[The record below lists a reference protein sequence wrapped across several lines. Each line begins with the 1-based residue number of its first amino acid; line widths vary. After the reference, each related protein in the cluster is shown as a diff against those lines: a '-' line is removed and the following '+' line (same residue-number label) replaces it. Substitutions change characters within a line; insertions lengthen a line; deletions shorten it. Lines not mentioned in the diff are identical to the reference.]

1 MQEQQ
6 NGPDVPGTSRK
17 TEVTQRSE
25 PAAPTKGS
33 PPDGS
38 EDQRD
43 DVASGGPIPNKEN
56 RGNVRHQVILY
67 GRGWTTWDAAIQQ
80 HLTDLHQDES
90 RASAGEKVE
99 QMCKKEGGYLAP
111 LLHKSGVAVAVV
123 ESPEPPRSKTQVGEW
138 LTWWLVV
145 LRTIKG
151 RVVTVIS
158 PSKDYDSIVKMLA
171 TEIGAGPVT
180 VGNKVK
186 AAARSKNH
194 QSELD
199 AIASYIAGEAHYA
212 TNTDDLI
219 STAGTMDSEG
229 STSDE
234 GPVLSEEEK
243 EGEEENGSPL
253 SKSGGYQALPSSFSF
268 GTPALVRKTLQDLE
282 EDEPEQHRKEKSKK
296 NHTDARGPEDY
307 LPKLKEMPKGT
318 RKYANQT
325 GLTAYNHFGDPWDI
339 DSHGLVVLTN
349 SHLRPHIT
357 RFRKKLT
364 NEGGNPDRE
373 ELEASLRA
381 YRETKSKVVV
391 TSGGNSSHFAVL
403 HVPIEKYQD
412 GHDQDSYRDD
422 IEEALE
428 EGVNRA
434 SELSYKRIVICND
447 GARSGNLPWEVAE
460 EAAMRVK
467 KHLMTAV
474 HAWSHIQE
482 LVIVTSVTQYQERKD
497 KILGP
502 LKKTEGPNNWRAG
515 KPKYEDEEAPI
526 HRAVI
531 PRLPTEPDPKKE
543 AAEQGSFRELISEPF
558 RQEERP
564 PQASSS
570 HAKPSRKR
578 ETPTTAAR
586 SVTVQTDEEISEPK
600 RSGNATTSQ
609 TESAD
614 LQGMQCKNVGEGA
627 TRFMSPD
634 RSKTS
639 LRTQA
644 RTQEPTQPPPLTP
657 PQEGSGVDIAAES
670 SDEEDTVQSL
680 TSIEYEAP
688 GGVRDLKQGSRKGK
702 KNALPLL
709 SVYSASQKM
718 ARVDQYGPMITKDG
732 RKAYVPEVGQTGY
745 DVPELWLH
753 DIEGMK
759 GTTVYATKGEWAN
772 FLMTPTYGSL
782 AAATGLTSN
791 FRTGYVAVVYDVML
805 RRLKKAAYQLARE
818 EERALRRDI
827 SDSEEEQPITGQT
840 PARSSNLTE
849 GDEGLMKMQAST
861 QSFNE
866 FKKIKAMVANRDPK
880 ESVQEY
886 LTRKWLM
893 VKASSTNDE
902 AKRLW
907 LAHVTDQPMGPE
919 ETAEEHYRRL
929 VLEDCED
936 EESQIEK
943 ARKSLEKGQTL
954 TQAWYALRQAIPP
967 DRSVQALRKLTKGLM
982 NDIDFVT
989 LNINK
994 STTEQIQE
1002 TVRKWDLKKK
1012 HLEEKRERGSQ
1023 PKPTAPRA
1031 SYDGAGPP
1039 EGSSPSQAPRRPPGG
1054 FQRAAQGFQ
1063 RGQGFQRQGGFPRP
1077 PPEPQRQGPRTPPVG
1092 KSGFLS
1098 SEEYNKLTTEQ
1109 KQALRV
1115 SRMEAG
1121 SEGPRK

>member
-1 MQEQQ
+1 
-6 NGPDVPGTSRK
+6 
-17 TEVTQRSE
+17 
-25 PAAPTKGS
+25 
-33 PPDGS
+33 
-38 EDQRD
+38 
-43 DVASGGPIPNKEN
+43 
-56 RGNVRHQVILY
+56 
-67 GRGWTTWDAAIQQ
+67 
-80 HLTDLHQDES
+80 
-90 RASAGEKVE
+90 
-99 QMCKKEGGYLAP
+99 
-111 LLHKSGVAVAVV
+111 
-123 ESPEPPRSKTQVGEW
+123 
-138 LTWWLVV
+138 
-145 LRTIKG
+145 
-151 RVVTVIS
+151 
-158 PSKDYDSIVKMLA
+158 
-171 TEIGAGPVT
+171 
-180 VGNKVK
+180 
-186 AAARSKNH
+186 
-194 QSELD
+194 
-199 AIASYIAGEAHYA
+199 
-212 TNTDDLI
+212 
-219 STAGTMDSEG
+219 
-229 STSDE
+229 
-234 GPVLSEEEK
+234 
-243 EGEEENGSPL
+243 
-253 SKSGGYQALPSSFSF
+253 
-268 GTPALVRKTLQDLE
+268 
-282 EDEPEQHRKEKSKK
+282 
-296 NHTDARGPEDY
+296 
-307 LPKLKEMPKGT
+307 
-318 RKYANQT
+318 
-325 GLTAYNHFGDPWDI
+325 
-339 DSHGLVVLTN
+339 
-349 SHLRPHIT
+349 
-357 RFRKKLT
+357 
-364 NEGGNPDRE
+364 
-373 ELEASLRA
+373 
-381 YRETKSKVVV
+381 
-391 TSGGNSSHFAVL
+391 
-403 HVPIEKYQD
+403 
-412 GHDQDSYRDD
+412 
-422 IEEALE
+422 
-428 EGVNRA
+428 
-434 SELSYKRIVICND
+434 
-447 GARSGNLPWEVAE
+447 
-460 EAAMRVK
+460 
-467 KHLMTAV
+467 
-474 HAWSHIQE
+474 
-482 LVIVTSVTQYQERKD
+482 
-497 KILGP
+497 
-502 LKKTEGPNNWRAG
+502 
-515 KPKYEDEEAPI
+515 
-526 HRAVI
+526 
-531 PRLPTEPDPKKE
+531 
-543 AAEQGSFRELISEPF
+543 
-558 RQEERP
+558 
-564 PQASSS
+564 
-570 HAKPSRKR
+570 
-578 ETPTTAAR
+578 
-586 SVTVQTDEEISEPK
+586 
-600 RSGNATTSQ
+600 
-609 TESAD
+609 
-614 LQGMQCKNVGEGA
+614 MQCKNVGEGA